1 MTLSEK
7 NGTMS
12 FVYEK
17 FRLSRLISLSIFAL
31 ILSCAPDASAY
42 KEEQVRTTNNR
53 LWSII
58 EGKVEFL
65 KSSYSLEKVRVSTPK
80 PEQFQPTPRTKY
92 ERITS
97 KQLQNIQFIPI
108 NYKKELIRKEGRKSF
123 ATNSKGR
130 SESFHEDPN
139 AVKKFCNV
147 QVKTTFCLRN
157 SVSRFKYSGNTPKK
171 RPRKQDFSHV
181 NSFKKIKE
189 SKTFVKQL
197 IRQSDR

>member
-1 MTLSEK
+1 
-7 NGTMS
+7 MS
-12 FVYEK
+12 FVYEN
-17 FRLSRLISLSIFAL
+17 FRLSRLISLAIFAL
-31 ILSCAPDASAY
+31 ILSSAPDASAY

-80 PEQFQPTPRTKY
+80 PEQFQPTPQTKY

-97 KQLQNIQFIPI
+97 RQLQNIQFIPI
-108 NYKKELIRKEGRKSF
+108 NYKKRFIRKEGRKPF

-130 SESFHEDPN
+130 YESFHVDPN
-139 AVKKFCNV
+139 ALIKYCNV
-147 QVKTTFCLRN
+147 QAKTKFCIRKSAN
-157 SVSRFKYSGNTPKK
+157 KGKYSGNTPKK
-171 RPRKQDFSHV
+171 RPRKKDFSDKY
-181 NSFKKIKE
+181 NFMKKQE

>member
-1 MTLSEK
+1 
-7 NGTMS
+7 MS
-12 FVYEK
+12 FVYEN
-17 FRLSRLISLSIFAL
+17 FRFSRLISLAIFVL
-31 ILSCAPDASAY
+31 ILSSAPDASAY
-42 KEEQVRTTNNR
+42 KEEQVRTTNKR
-53 LWSII
+53 VWSII
-58 EGKVEFL
+58 DGKLKLE
-65 KSSYSLEKVRVSTPK
+65 KSSYSIEKIRVSTPK
-80 PEQFQPTPRTKY
+80 PEQFQQTPQTKY

-97 KQLQNIQFIPI
+97 RQLQNMQFIP
-108 NYKKELIRKEGRKSF
+108 NNLKKEFIRKEGRKSF

-157 SVSRFKYSGNTPKK
+157 SMSRFKYSGNTPKK

>member
-1 MTLSEK
+1 
-7 NGTMS
+7 MS
-12 FVYEK
+12 FVYEN
-17 FRLSRLISLSIFAL
+17 FRFSRLISLVIFAL
-31 ILSCAPDASAY
+31 ILSSAPDASAY
-42 KEEQVRTTNNR
+42 KEEQVRTTNKR
-53 LWSII
+53 VWSII
-58 EGKVEFL
+58 DGKVEFL

-80 PEQFQPTPRTKY
+80 PEQFQPTPQTKY

-97 KQLQNIQFIPI
+97 RQLQSIQFNPI
-108 NYKKELIRKEGRKSF
+108 NLKKRFIRKEGRKSI

-147 QVKTTFCLRN
+147 QVKTTFCIRN
-157 SVSRFKYSGNTPKK
+157 SVSRFKYYGNTPKK
-171 RPRKQDFSHV
+171 RPRKKDFSHV
-181 NSFKKIKE
+181 DSFKKIQE

>member
-1 MTLSEK
+1 
-7 NGTMS
+7 MS
-12 FVYEK
+12 FVYEN
-17 FRLSRLISLSIFAL
+17 FRLSRMISLAIFAL
-31 ILSCAPDASAY
+31 ILSSAPDASAY

-58 EGKVEFL
+58 DGKVEFL

-80 PEQFQPTPRTKY
+80 PEQFQPTPQTKY

-97 KQLQNIQFIPI
+97 RQLQNIQFIPI
-108 NYKKELIRKEGRKSF
+108 NYKKRFIRKEGRKSF

-147 QVKTTFCLRN
+147 QVKTTFCIRK
-157 SVSRFKYSGNTPKK
+157 SVSRFKYMGNTPRK
-171 RPRKQDFSHV
+171 RPRKKDFSHV
-181 NSFKKIKE
+181 DSFKKIQE

-197 IRQSDR
+197 IRQSER

>member
-1 MTLSEK
+1 
-7 NGTMS
+7 MS
-12 FVYEK
+12 FVYEN

-31 ILSCAPDASAY
+31 ILSSAPDASAY
-42 KEEQVRTTNNR
+42 KEEQGRTTNNR
-53 LWSII
+53 LSSII
-58 EGKVEFL
+58 DGKVEYL

-80 PEQFQPTPRTKY
+80 PEQFQPTPQTKY

-97 KQLQNIQFIPI
+97 RQLQNIQFIPI
-108 NYKKELIRKEGRKSF
+108 NYKKRFIRKEGRKSF

-139 AVKKFCNV
+139 AVKKFCNI
-147 QVKTTFCLRN
+147 QLKTTFCIRK
-157 SVSRFKYSGNTPKK
+157 SVSRGKYSGNTPKK
-171 RPRKQDFSHV
+171 RPRKKDISHQ
-181 NSFKKIKE
+181 NNKRQE

>member
-1 MTLSEK
+1 
-7 NGTMS
+7 MS
-12 FVYEK
+12 FVYEN

-31 ILSCAPDASAY
+31 ILSSAPDASAY

-58 EGKVEFL
+58 DGKVEYL
-65 KSSYSLEKVRVSTPK
+65 KSSYSVEKVRVSTPK
-80 PEQFQPTPRTKY
+80 PEQFQPTPQTKY

-97 KQLQNIQFIPI
+97 RQLQNIQFIPI
-108 NYKKELIRKEGRKSF
+108 NYKKRFIRKEGRKSF

-147 QVKTTFCLRN
+147 QVKTTFCIRN
-157 SVSRFKYSGNTPKK
+157 SVSRFKYMGNTPRK
-171 RPRKQDFSHV
+171 RPRKKDFSHLD
-181 NSFKKIKE
+181 SFKKIQE

-197 IRQSDR
+197 IRQSER

>member
-1 MTLSEK
+1 
-7 NGTMS
+7 MS
-12 FVYEK
+12 FVYEN
-17 FRLSRLISLSIFAL
+17 FRLSRLISLAIFAL
-31 ILSCAPDASAY
+31 ILSSAPDASAY

-58 EGKVEFL
+58 EGKVEFV

-80 PEQFQPTPRTKY
+80 PEQFQPTPQTKY

-97 KQLQNIQFIPI
+97 RQLQNIQFIPI
-108 NYKKELIRKEGRKSF
+108 NYKKRFIRKEGRKSF

-147 QVKTTFCLRN
+147 QVKTTFCIRK
-157 SVSRFKYSGNTPKK
+157 SVSRGKYSGNTPKK
-171 RPRKQDFSHV
+171 RPRKKDFSHV
-181 NSFKKIKE
+181 DSFKKIQE

-197 IRQSDR
+197 IRQSER

>member
-1 MTLSEK
+1 MSSVNNNYRFFSLASLGILVLFLS
-7 NGTMS
+7 TPTDV
-12 FVYEK
+12 F
-17 FRLSRLISLSIFAL
+17 
-31 ILSCAPDASAY
+31 AY

-58 EGKVEFL
+58 EGKVEFD

-80 PEQFQPTPRTKY
+80 PEQFQPTPQTKY

-97 KQLQNIQFIPI
+97 RQLQNIQFIPI
-108 NYKKELIRKEGRKSF
+108 NYKKRFIRKEGRKSF

-130 SESFHEDPN
+130 SESFHENPN
-139 AVKKFCNV
+139 AVKKFCNI
-147 QVKTTFCLRN
+147 QVNTTFCIRN
-157 SVSRFKYSGNTPKK
+157 GVSRFKYMGNTPRK
-171 RPRKQDFSHV
+171 RPRKKDFSHAK
-181 NSFKKIKE
+181 SFKKIQE

>member
-1 MTLSEK
+1 MSSVNNNYRFFSLASLGILVLFLS
-7 NGTMS
+7 TPTDV
-12 FVYEK
+12 F
-17 FRLSRLISLSIFAL
+17 
-31 ILSCAPDASAY
+31 AY

-58 EGKVEFL
+58 EGKVEFD

-80 PEQFQPTPRTKY
+80 PEQFQPTPQTKY

-97 KQLQNIQFIPI
+97 RQLQNIQFIPI
-108 NYKKELIRKEGRKSF
+108 NYKKGFIRKEGRKSF

-139 AVKKFCNV
+139 AVKKFCNI
-147 QVKTTFCLRN
+147 QLKTTFCIRK
-157 SVSRFKYSGNTPKK
+157 SVSRGKYSGNTPKK
-171 RPRKQDFSHV
+171 RPRKKVFSHK
-181 NSFKKIKE
+181 NNKRQE

-197 IRQSDR
+197 IRQSER

>member
-1 MTLSEK
+1 
-7 NGTMS
+7 MS
-12 FVYEK
+12 IVYEN
-17 FRLSRLISLSIFAL
+17 FRFSRLISLVIFAL
-31 ILSCAPDASAY
+31 ILSSAPDASAY

-80 PEQFQPTPRTKY
+80 PEQFQPTPQTKY

-97 KQLQNIQFIPI
+97 RQLQNIQFIPI
-108 NYKKELIRKEGRKSF
+108 NYKKEFIRKEGRKSF

-147 QVKTTFCLRN
+147 QVKTTFCIRN
-157 SVSRFKYSGNTPKK
+157 SVSRFKYMGNTPRK
-171 RPRKQDFSHV
+171 RPRKRDFSHED
-181 NSFKKIKE
+181 SFKKIQE

>member
-1 MTLSEK
+1 
-7 NGTMS
+7 MS
-12 FVYEK
+12 FFYEN

-31 ILSCAPDASAY
+31 ILSSAPDASAY

-58 EGKVEFL
+58 EGKVEFV

-80 PEQFQPTPRTKY
+80 PEQFQPTPQTKY

-97 KQLQNIQFIPI
+97 RQLKNIQFIPI
-108 NYKKELIRKEGRKSF
+108 NYKKRFIRKEGRKSF

-130 SESFHEDPN
+130 SESFHENPN
-139 AVKKFCNV
+139 AVKKFCNI
-147 QVKTTFCLRN
+147 QLKTTFCIRK
-157 SVSRFKYSGNTPKK
+157 SVSRGKYSGNTPRK
-171 RPRKQDFSHV
+171 RPRKKDFSHV
-181 NSFKKIKE
+181 DSFKKIQE

>member
-1 MTLSEK
+1 MSSVNNNYRFFSLASLGILVLFLS
-7 NGTMS
+7 TPTDV
-12 FVYEK
+12 F
-17 FRLSRLISLSIFAL
+17 
-31 ILSCAPDASAY
+31 AY

-80 PEQFQPTPRTKY
+80 PEQFQPTPQTKY

-97 KQLQNIQFIPI
+97 RQLQNIQFIPI
-108 NYKKELIRKEGRKSF
+108 NYKKGFIRKEGRKSF

-139 AVKKFCNV
+139 ALKKFCNV
-147 QVKTTFCLRN
+147 QAKTTFCIRK
-157 SVSRFKYSGNTPKK
+157 SDSRGKYSGNTPKK
-171 RPRKQDFSHV
+171 RPRKKDFSDKY
-181 NSFKKIKE
+181 NFKKKLE

>member
-1 MTLSEK
+1 MSSVNNNYRFFSLASLGILVLFLS
-7 NGTMS
+7 TPTDV
-12 FVYEK
+12 F
-17 FRLSRLISLSIFAL
+17 
-31 ILSCAPDASAY
+31 AY

-58 EGKVEFL
+58 EGKVEFV

-80 PEQFQPTPRTKY
+80 PEQFQPTPQTKY

-97 KQLQNIQFIPI
+97 RQLQNIQFIPI
-108 NYKKELIRKEGRKSF
+108 NYKKRFIRKEGRKSF

-130 SESFHEDPN
+130 SGSFHEDPN

-147 QVKTTFCLRN
+147 QVKTTFCIRN
-157 SVSRFKYSGNTPKK
+157 GVSRFKYMGNTPRK
-171 RPRKQDFSHV
+171 RPRKKDFSHV
-181 NSFKKIKE
+181 DSFKKIQE
-189 SKTFVKQL
+189 SKIFVNQL